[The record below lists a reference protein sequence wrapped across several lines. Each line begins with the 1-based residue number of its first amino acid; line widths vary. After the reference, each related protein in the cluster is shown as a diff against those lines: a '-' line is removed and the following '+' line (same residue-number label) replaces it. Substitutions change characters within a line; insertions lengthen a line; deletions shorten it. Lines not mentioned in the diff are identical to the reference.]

1 MFAIWNYILEYV
13 MSIVCNWN
21 WMRGEK
27 SFTQGNIMLSD
38 TISYHAQRRQTV
50 TKVYNHRC
58 WQRPVCK
65 EFPPMPLFFT
75 LSPTEAFHGP
85 IVTQNVMMNSSL
97 NSFGMQPGCLGQ
109 HEQTVVMTTSIGLLV
124 SGVSNL
130 HTSRFD
136 GIEATTDTD
145 THIFVER
152 LWYSRYI
159 LLP

>member
-1 MFAIWNYILEYV
+1 
-13 MSIVCNWN
+13 
-21 WMRGEK
+21 MRGEK
-27 SFTQGNIMLSD
+27 SFKQCNVMVSD
-38 TISYHAQRRQTV
+38 MISYHAQRRQNRHESV
-50 TKVYNHRC
+50 QPQML
-58 WQRPVCK
+58 QRPVC
-65 EFPPMPLFFT
+65 T

-109 HEQTVVMTTSIGLLV
+109 HEQTVAMTTSIGLLF

-145 THIFVER
+145 THILFVVR
-152 LWYSRYI
+152 L
-159 LLP
+159 